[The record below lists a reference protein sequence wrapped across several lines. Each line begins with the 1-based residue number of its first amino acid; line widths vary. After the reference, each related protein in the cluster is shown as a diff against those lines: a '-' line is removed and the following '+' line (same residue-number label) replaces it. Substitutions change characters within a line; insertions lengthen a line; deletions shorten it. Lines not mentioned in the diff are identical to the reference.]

1 MSKKDVGFAEKLLP
15 VLLSTGMVFGL
26 VLLSGQLMEVLRT
39 REQISQTA
47 RAYLLEMESVG
58 YMKSSSMSA
67 LRNVLEQE
75 GLTEISFAGTTMS
88 PAGYGEHI
96 QLVIEGDLTADL
108 EVAVPLLYEASKDWT
123 IPIKISLYSTA
134 KH

>member
-1 MSKKDVGFAEKLLP
+1 MNKKDAGFAEKLLP